1 MDYFIYI
8 LIILALIAAAFY
20 IRKIDIRTKNK
31 HKKDAY
37 RLLETSA
44 PSPKEIKDTIKALRL
59 YSGHII
65 RDKEAV
71 QLINS
76 LLDKH
81 GHLLE

>member
-1 MDYFIYI
+1 MDYFIYA

-20 IRKIDIRTKNK
+20 IRKIDTRTKNK

-44 PSPKEIKDTIKALRL
+44 PSPKEIKDTIKGLRL
-59 YSGHII
+59 YSGRIVK
-65 RDKEAV
+65 DKESIK
-71 QLINS
+71 LINS

>member
-1 MDYFIYI
+1 MDYFIYA

>member
-1 MDYFIYI
+1 MDYFIYA

-65 RDKEAV
+65 RDKESIK
-71 QLINS
+71 LINS